1 MFLKNQKSSRTT
13 TVAVITKAYTDLALE
28 ISHLELSNHL
38 TATRNAIKKLAAC
51 AGAIGLLFC
60 SNINPAIADT
70 ASFTTE
76 VTGNPGDVGGFADGR
91 GVLISPGETV
101 SLLLSSP
108 FALFANDGF
117 TPINNNVSIFA
128 LSDIGSALVDI
139 SFGRYNNGNPD
150 LIHTQRF
157 SAGSGGN
164 SVNFAFL
171 AFVGCGNVAGCDF
184 IQFTG
189 VNAFNGSGGVR
200 LDAITF
206 SNVALASVTGRA
218 PEPRVWALMILAFV
232 LISWRAKATRSKI
245 LPKYKVP
252 ALKLLDDATP
262 APA

>member
-1 MFLKNQKSSRTT
+1 MFLKNQKSSRAT

-91 GVLISPGETV
+91 GVLIS
-101 SLLLSSP
+101 
-108 FALFANDGF
+108 LFANDGF